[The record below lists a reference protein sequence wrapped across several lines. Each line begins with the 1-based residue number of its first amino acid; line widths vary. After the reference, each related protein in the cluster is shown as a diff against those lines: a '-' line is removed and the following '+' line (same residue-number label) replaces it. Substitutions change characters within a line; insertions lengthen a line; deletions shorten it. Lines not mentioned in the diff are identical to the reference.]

1 MAQKR
6 FEVMSFQG
14 VNSKVSNFLKP
25 PEELKAAQ
33 NIDLSEIGTVKKAK
47 GYTKVGDTLETGKD
61 ILGLFDYQ
69 QVGGTTRQLA
79 VVNNAGDTASG
90 LEYNNAG
97 TWTSISGA
105 NALTASAEMEF
116 AYFAMIDYVFTVN
129 YSDATASLQ
138 GLTYSTSTNVTN
150 APKGK
155 DIELFKNQ
163 LYVIGRSTNRAT
175 VYYSDLPAVADNSI
189 AWDNSTNYFNIPSSE
204 PLTAISSNGD
214 QLLIFTD
221 GSLWRCK
228 VEGVYL
234 ERVHGA
240 PGTHSPK
247 QVFTIGQ
254 YTFYFN
260 RTGFYVYDG
269 VSSRRISNKIE
280 DYIQDIDQTKLE
292 NACGAPLGTHAYWF
306 VDDLSTKSINQAG
319 FDYDLVGNTW
329 APLGYGVTPKVVAP
343 FVVSGAAKLYM
354 GADDGNVYELF
365 EDDNFNEGAINGWF
379 RIGDLSLDRPEYQKT
394 INALYLIAKKQTGT
408 TLTVKVSKDFGAY
421 AAYGTVD
428 LGTDNLIVKKFS
440 VEDTTAKH
448 ISWEFSN
455 NAADQPF
462 EIYGIVVYYDLHE
475 DWD

>member
-47 GYTKVGDTLETGKD
+47 GYTRVGNASAYAAD

-69 QVGGTTRQLA
+69 QVGGTTRQLR
-79 VVNNAGDTASG
+79 VLNNSG
-90 LEYNNAG
+90 GTQSTLQYNNAG
-97 TWTSISGA
+97 TWTNISGA
-105 NALTASAEMEF
+105 TTLTAGSQMEF
-116 AYFAMIDYVFTVN
+116 AYFAMIDYVFMVN
-129 YSDATASLQ
+129 DDDVTASLT
-138 GLTYSTSTNVTN
+138 GLTYSTSTNVTS

-163 LYVIGRSTNRAT
+163 LYIIGLSTDRAT
-175 VYYSDLPAVADNSI
+175 VYYSDLPAADDSI
-189 AWDNSTNYFNIPSSE
+189 SWDNTNNYFNVPSSE
-204 PLTAISSNGD
+204 PLTACTVNGD

-221 GSLWRCK
+221 SSLWRCS
-228 VEGVYL
+228 VGGVGL

-240 PGTHSPK
+240 PGVHSPK
-247 QVFTIGQ
+247 AVFQIGRF
-254 YTFYFN
+254 TLYFN

-269 VSSRRISNKIE
+269 VESTRISNKIE
-280 DYIQDIDQTKLE
+280 DYVQDIDQTKLA
-292 NACGAPLGTHAYWF
+292 NVCGAPLGTHAYWF
-306 VDDLSTKSINQAG
+306 VDDLSTKGINQAG

-329 APLGYGVTPKVVAP
+329 APLGYGVTPKVAAP
-343 FVVSGAAKLYM
+343 FVVSGAQKLYM

-379 RIGDLSLDRPEYQKT
+379 RTNDFPFYRPEYQKT
-394 INALYLIAKKQTGT
+394 IKALYLIAKKQTGT
-408 TLTVKVSKDFGAY
+408 TLTVKASKDFGTY

-428 LGTDNLIVKKFS
+428 LGVDNLIVKKLS
-440 VEDTTAKH
+440 VEDITAKH

-462 EIYGIVVYYDLHE
+462 EIYGLVVYYDLHE

>member
-6 FEVMSFQG
+6 FAVMNFQG

-25 PEELKAAQ
+25 VEELKSAQ

-47 GYTKVGDTLETGKD
+47 GYTKVGDTLESGKN

-79 VVNNAGDTASG
+79 VVNNSGDTASG
-90 LEYNNAG
+90 LEYNNGG

-105 NALTASAEMEF
+105 NALTADSQMEF
-116 AYFAMIDYVFTVN
+116 AYFAMIDYVLMVN
-129 YSDATASLQ
+129 DDDATASLT

-155 DIELFKNQ
+155 DIVLFKNQ
-163 LYVIGRSTNRAT
+163 FYIIGRSTKRAT
-175 VYYSDLPAVADNSI
+175 VYYSDLPASDDSI
-189 AWDNSTNYFNIPSSE
+189 AWDNTNNYFHIPSSE
-204 PLTAISSNGD
+204 PLTACAVNGD

-221 GSLWRCK
+221 SSLWRCSA
-228 VEGVYL
+228 EGIGL

-247 QVFTIGQ
+247 QVFTVGRF
-254 YTFYFN
+254 TFYFN
-260 RTGFYVYDG
+260 RTGFYAYDG
-269 VSSRRISNKIE
+269 VGSQRISNKIE
-280 DYIQDIDQTKLE
+280 DYVSDIDQTKLA
-292 NACGAPLGTHAYWF
+292 NVCGAPLGTHAYWF

-319 FDYDLVGNTW
+319 LDYDIVGNTW

-343 FVVSGAAKLYM
+343 FIVSGAQKLYM

-365 EDDNFNEGAINGWF
+365 EDDNFNEGAINGRLRTNDF
-379 RIGDLSLDRPEYQKT
+379 GMGYPEYQKT
-394 INALYLIAKKQTGT
+394 IKAMYLIAKKQTGT
-408 TLTVKVSKDFGAY
+408 TLTVKVSKDFGTY
-421 AAYGTVD
+421 VAYGTVD
-428 LGTDNLIVKKFS
+428 LGTDNLIVEKFS

-462 EIYGIVVYYDLHE
+462 EIYGFVVYYDLHK